1 MKRREFITLV
11 GGAAAAWPMGAGA
24 QQTPVIGLLGGEI
37 DPHVA
42 AFSKGLADAGYV
54 EGRDVSV
61 EYRWSEGHLDRYPAL
76 AADLVWRRV
85 AAIAAVGGIPAAA
98 AAPVRRDK
106 LAGLEDRRQRTT
118 FMRP

>member
-1 MKRREFITLV
+1 MTSQFLYKRRDFIRLL
-11 GGAAAAWPMGAGA
+11 GGAAAAWPLGAGA

-61 EYRWSEGHLDRYPAL
+61 EYRWSE
-76 AADLVWRRV
+76 
-85 AAIAAVGGIPAAA
+85 
-98 AAPVRRDK
+98 
-106 LAGLEDRRQRTT
+106 
-118 FMRP
+118 